1 MELTFKRLESVK
13 DLDGLRKRLRKEHQ
27 ESTAHRVRVCC
38 GTACQA
44 TGSLKLIDQFEK
56 EAAQKQVNLEIVKTG
71 CQGFCQRGPVVIQD
85 PQEIF
90 YQKVKVADVPT
101 LFSDS
106 VLHGV
111 PYRKQLYREFALS
124 DPNEKVQDIPFYK
137 KQKRLA
143 LHRNGVVDPCNIYD
157 AIREDGYAGLAKVIT
172 EMKPDEVIEIV
183 KKSGLRGRG
192 GAGFPAGLK
201 WEHTKKSGAKIKAV
215 VCNGDEGDPGAFM
228 DRSLMEGDPHSV
240 LEGMLINAYAIG
252 AQFGYIYVRHEYPL
266 AVKNLGVAI
275 NQARAL
281 GLLGKNILG
290 IKP

>member
-1 MELTFKRLESVK
+1 MELTFKRLENVK
-13 DLDGLRKRLRKEHQ
+13 DLDELRQRLHKEHR

-56 EAAQKQVNLEIVKTG
+56 EAAQQHVELEIVKTG

-90 YQKVKVADVPT
+90 YQKVKVVDVPT

-111 PYRKQLYREFALS
+111 AYRKQLYREFSLS

-157 AIREDGYAGLAKVIT
+157 AIREDGYAGLATVVT
-172 EMKPDEVIEIV
+172 DMTPDEVIEII
-183 KKSGLRGRG
+183 KKSGLR
-192 GAGFPAGLK
+192 A
-201 WEHTKKSGAKIKAV
+201 SGSI
-215 VCNGDEGDPGAFM
+215 
-228 DRSLMEGDPHSV
+228 
-240 LEGMLINAYAIG
+240 
-252 AQFGYIYVRHEYPL
+252 Q
-266 AVKNLGVAI
+266 KNLALRSRRWCVTATKVI
-275 NQARAL
+275 PARLWTGRSWKGILIRFSRGCSSMHMPSGHSTATYTCVM
-281 GLLGKNILG
+281 NILWL
-290 IKP
+290 